1 MYELVLLAIE
11 LMEKELKWRII
22 NKHTHKKYTS
32 SIEFTKIDL

>member
-22 NKHTHKKYTS
+22 NEYTHKYTS

>member
-11 LMEKELKWRII
+11 LMEKKLKWRII
-22 NKHTHKKYTS
+22 NKHTHKYTS